1 MLALFKKEINS
12 FFSSLTGYIV
22 ILVFLLAS
30 GLVLWVFP
38 GSEFNVLENGYANL
52 QGFFT
57 LAPWFFLFLI
67 PAVTMRMFAEEQKTG
82 TIELLLSKPITD
94 LNIVFAKYGAAVILV
109 LCAIVP
115 SLIYIGSIYLL
126 ATPTGNIDI
135 AGITG
140 SYIGLL
146 FLCSA
151 FVSIGVFSSVLT
163 GNQVISF
170 ILAVVFCFFFYS
182 GFEFIS
188 TFLNSPKISNVFS
201 FLGISRHYESLS
213 RGVID
218 SRDVIYFLSLTLIF
232 IFFSRFMLEKR
243 KW

>member
-1 MLALFKKEINS
+1 VLALFKKEINS

-82 TIELLLSKPITD
+82 TIELLLSRPITD
-94 LNIVFAKYGAAVILV
+94 LNIVFAKNGAAVVLV
-109 LCAIVP
+109 LCAIIP
-115 SLIYIGSIYLL
+115 SLIYIGSIYFLS
-126 ATPTGNIDI
+126 TPTGNIDI

-188 TFLNSPKISNVFS
+188 TFLNSSKISNVLS

-232 IFFSRFMLEKR
+232 IFLSRFMLEKR

>member
-1 MLALFKKEINS
+1 M
-12 FFSSLTGYIV
+12 
-22 ILVFLLAS
+22 FLLAS

-82 TIELLLSKPITD
+82 TIELLLSRPITD
-94 LNIVFAKYGAAVILV
+94 LNIVFAKYGAAVVLV

-115 SLIYIGSIYLL
+115 SLIYIGSIYFLSSTCNINL
-126 ATPTGNIDI
+126 EGILRNGFFFYFINCPQGNIDL

-140 SYIGLL
+140 SYIGLV

-151 FVSIGVFSSVLT
+151 FVSIGIFSSVLT
-163 GNQVISF
+163 GNQVVSF

-182 GFEFIS
+182 GFEFMS
-188 TFLNSPKISNVFS
+188 TFINAPKISNLLS

-218 SRDVIYFLSLTLIF
+218 TRDVFYFLSLTLMF
-232 IFFSRFMLEKR
+232 IFLSKFMLEKR